1 MSINLVLN
9 SRNSLSYANGVAQFF
24 VNWAQFYEDDPYCKY
39 NVSFSFTT
47 EHGGGLDQ
55 DDIFTVN
62 LDNLGSVLRTI
73 TSSSG
78 QSENGA
84 TSSQIIGI
92 VAPFNT
98 TGAHLR
104 LNSDYS
110 DNPPVTI
117 MGRPSQ
123 NLLQISFR
131 DLSNTLTAKEPEF
144 LLILRFE
151 KI

>member
-9 SRNSLSYANGVAQFF
+9 SRNSLSYADGVAQFF
-24 VNWAQFYEDDPYCKY
+24 INWSQFYEDDPNCKY

-47 EHGGGLDQ
+47 EHDAGLNQ

-73 TSSSG
+73 TPIG
-78 QSENGA
+78 QFGA
-84 TSSQIIGI
+84 GSTSSTVIGI
-92 VAPFNT
+92 IAPFNT
-98 TGAHLR
+98 SGAHIR
-104 LNSDYS
+104 LFSEANM
-110 DNPPVTI
+110 NPPVEL
-117 MGRPSQ
+117 MGRPSE
-123 NLLQISFR
+123 NLLQVSFR
-131 DLSNTLTAKEPEF
+131 DLTNNLTTKEPQF